1 MKQYRV
7 TYTVDKGE
15 GDDCVLDAND
25 PLTKMKEGMF
35 LGTVPGMNTY
45 LVYPEKQSIDSDEKI
60 NPYSQV

>member
-15 GDDCVLDAND
+15 GDDCVLDSTD
-25 PLTKMKEGMF
+25 PLYRMKEGMF
-35 LGTVPGMNTY
+35 LGTVPGIDTY
-45 LVYPEKQSIDSDEKI
+45 VVYPEVTGEEDRPV

>member
-15 GDDCVLDAND
+15 GDDCVLDNND
-25 PLTKMKEGMF
+25 PLYAMKEGMF
-35 LGTVPGMNTY
+35 LGTVPGIDVY
-45 LVYPEKQSIDSDEKI
+45 EVYPEKQSVNSDEKI

>member
-15 GDDCVLDAND
+15 GDECVLDAND
-25 PLTKMKEGMF
+25 SLHKMKEGMF
-35 LGTVPGMNTY
+35 LGSVPGIDTY
-45 LVYPEKQSIDSDEKI
+45 LVYPEQKGEEDRPS